1 MWASMDRGQ
10 LEAHTAAAERAQA
23 TAPPDVAGQ
32 LRATAQA
39 EADARQQAADA
50 QIRNDPAEAAS
61 ASALAGDLAGQRQ
74 QLEADDTTYE
84 AWANRT
90 RGARESG
97 NKAAAELQ
105 RRGHTQPQPEQQ
117 AQPGTEPQTMSDWW
131 RQFETDAEALERSI
145 ARQHQAA
152 AESGQ
157 PWPPRPQPEP
167 EPGTESPASS
177 DWWHQFEADA
187 DALERSIERQRQAAA
202 DTGQPWP
209 PERQPQAGTGP
220 EGMPATEQLHT
231 EPAKGHDDPD
241 VRISDAIAS
250 VEDAARRFTAEQAD
264 RDARSQYAARISRQA
279 EAQPEA
285 HATPAAEAPADAE
298 MEL

>member
-1 MWASMDRGQ
+1 
-10 LEAHTAAAERAQA
+10 
-23 TAPPDVAGQ
+23 
-32 LRATAQA
+32 
-39 EADARQQAADA
+39 
-50 QIRNDPAEAAS
+50 
-61 ASALAGDLAGQRQ
+61 
-74 QLEADDTTYE
+74 
-84 AWANRT
+84 
-90 RGARESG
+90 
-97 NKAAAELQ
+97 
-105 RRGHTQPQPEQQ
+105 
-117 AQPGTEPQTMSDWW
+117 MSDWW
-131 RQFETDAEALERSI
+131 RQFETDADALERSI

-152 AESGQ
+152 VESGQ

-177 DWWHQFEADA
+177 DWWRQFDADA

-209 PERQPQAGTGP
+209 PERQPEAGTGP

-231 EPAKGHDDPD
+231 EPSKGQDDPD
-241 VRISDAIAS
+241 VRITNAIAS

-279 EAQPEA
+279 EAEPEA
-285 HATPAAEAPADAE
+285 HATPAAEAPADVE